1 MNRHKCRHIIEFEG
15 DSVKGEKC
23 LSFKMEADHSSDNCA
38 FCNKE
43 YSDDL
48 RWDMFQCVSI
58 GGTVELGQDPDSE
71 DNYITCFKV
80 CNHCREHSNAVEFIQ
95 ENFDKYRRIYLENAS
110 DDRLFLVNNYS
121 GLNY

>member
-23 LSFKMEADHSSDNCA
+23 LSFKMKADHSSDNCA

-48 RWDMFQCVSI
+48 RWDMFQCVSV
-58 GGTVELGQDPDSE
+58 GGTVELWQDPSCE
-71 DNYITCFKV
+71 ENYITCFNV
-80 CNHCREHSNAVEFIQ
+80 CNHCREHSNAVEFIR
-95 ENFDKYRRIYLENAS
+95 ENHDKYRRIYFENAS
-110 DDRLFLVNNYS
+110 DDRLFWVDDYS